1 MPVRC
6 RCTSICVLLLL
17 LLLLLLHADHQVVL
31 VAKKITNP

>member
-6 RCTSICVLLLL
+6 RCTSICVLLL